1 MVFGVVDT
9 IAITSLS
16 KRVNTLEDQLTERI
30 GQMESEVD
38 ERFPQSQERLKQVAE
53 AVNKQA
59 EINAVRDE
67 RVNELL
73 VQTLKR
79 QKLDEERNAEIM
91 RELHEDEKM
100 TIRAIDTMLKIDTTV
115 GTMSEAEL
123 HLDLAIM
130 AELRNA
136 NATRARKIFDKDK
149 IYEARIEGGLLNLRT
164 YRQRVSEDEEEY
176 KQQRDHIT
184 QIQGKLC
191 QETAKLANVT
201 AYEVMRLQDGI
212 ATVRINTTGWKY
224 ENLTRY
230 DFREN
235 QTNIAD
241 AMKKGLAIIG
251 SGVKSALKGA
261 ENVVESGIKTIGGV
275 FGGALGS
282 ILKPLSN

>member
-1 MVFGVVDT
+1 M
-9 IAITSLS
+9 
-16 KRVNTLEDQLTERI
+16 
-30 GQMESEVD
+30 
-38 ERFPQSQERLKQVAE
+38 
-53 AVNKQA
+53 NKQA

-100 TIRAIDTMLKIDTTV
+100 TIQMIDSMLKIDTTV

-130 AELRNA
+130 AELRDD
-136 NATRARKIFDKDK
+136 NATKARKIFDRDTV
-149 IYEARIEGGLLNLRT
+149 YEARIEGGLLNLRT
-164 YRQRVSEDEEEY
+164 YRQRIRKDEEEY
-176 KQQRDHIT
+176 EQQRNNISRT
-184 QIQGKLC
+184 QRRLC
-191 QETAKLANVT
+191 QETARLANVT
-201 AYEVMRLQDGI
+201 AYDVMRLQDQNG
-212 ATVRINTTGWKY
+212 TVRIDTTGWRY
-224 ENLTRY
+224 WNLTRY
-230 DFREN
+230 DFRDN

-261 ENVVESGIKTIGGV
+261 ENVVESGIKSIGGI

-282 ILKPLSN
+282 ILKPLIPILLIILAIVVIYLVIRYHPKCRRARRRRQRENWTPGRRQPTAASSMEMRERRL